1 MPQYLPLVLGG
12 HSFISQLGNDPMST
26 PDAQIRIV
34 EECLNQ
40 GITWFDT
47 TLLPE
52 RIALGRAL
60 KALGRRTEAT
70 IIAWNFFRSF
80 APDQEVGGPDYYQPQ
95 HIEQMLEELQT
106 DVIDCLV
113 VHTLDNRERNEQQEL
128 LALAWQA
135 KGYVKQLGTW
145 HPDLDSLSS
154 PDSTEWR
161 RRYSFMVRPYNITTH
176 AVAPVFAAAKM
187 AGWKTL
193 ACSPY
198 VRGWELDKLVMNA
211 MKLEP
216 GDEDTLRARLADH
229 MLRYSL
235 FQRHVDMLIVSM
247 RRPEWVL
254 RNAESVRRGELTY
267 REDIWLRKMM
277 EPAVT

>member
-1 MPQYLPLVLGG
+1 MLQRLPLVLGG
-12 HSFISQLGNDPMST
+12 HSFISQLGNDPMSA

-47 TLLPE
+47 TYLPE

-60 KALGRRTEAT
+60 KALGRRAEAT
-70 IIAWNFFRSF
+70 IIAWNFFVDF
-80 APDQEVGGPDYYQPQ
+80 TPGQEIGGADYYQPH

-113 VHTLDNRERNEQQEL
+113 VHLLSDSDRNAQQES
-128 LALAWQA
+128 LALEWQA

-145 HPDLDSLSS
+145 HPDIDSLSS
-154 PDSTEWR
+154 QDNAEWR
-161 RRYSFMVRPYNITTH
+161 RRYSFMVRPYNITTRD
-176 AVAPVFAAAKM
+176 VATVFAAAKLT
-187 AGWKTL
+187 GWKTL

-198 VRGWELDKLVMNA
+198 VRGWELDKLVLNA
-211 MKLEP
+211 QKLEP
-216 GDEDTLRARLADH
+216 GDEDTLRERLADH
-229 MLRYSL
+229 LLRYSL
-235 FQRHVDMLIVSM
+235 YQRHVDMLIVSM

-254 RNAESVRRGELTY
+254 RNAESVRRGELMY
-267 REDIWLRKMM
+267 REDIWLRKVV
-277 EPAVT
+277 EAPVV